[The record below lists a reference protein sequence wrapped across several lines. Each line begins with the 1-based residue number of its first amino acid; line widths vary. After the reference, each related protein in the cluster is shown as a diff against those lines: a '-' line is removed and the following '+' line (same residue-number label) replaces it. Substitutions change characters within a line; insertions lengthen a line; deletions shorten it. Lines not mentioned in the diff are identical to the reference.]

1 VLLKQEKT
9 EAVMAVDGRLEYIE
23 NEMYGITFFE
33 SLKFA
38 DGSIERESRSRSRI
52 LRIRVMLLDHRY
64 ARVRETSVTLLTG
77 FR

>member
-1 VLLKQEKT
+1 
-9 EAVMAVDGRLEYIE
+9 MAVDGRLEYIE

-33 SLKFA
+33 SFA